1 MLWINVL
8 FLWPAKS
15 AFAFLLKIIVK
26 EIADMRDLVKK
37 IIGENVTQIYKRQV

>member
-26 EIADMRDLVKK
+26 EIADMRVKK